1 MPTDDNQKPWED
13 GEFDAEKAW
22 TLIQNLRGDVKAL
35 KADKEQLISERDTA
49 QAESAQRQTKI
60 DEMQATVQLAD
71 DTIAEKDKDLNGLK
85 TLRAKENLLIDEGL
99 PRSLAENI
107 PGDDEEA
114 WAAQIEKFTSSFK
127 TRERQERTPDPAQA
141 AEPAVDER
149 LALANQVFGTN

>member
-1 MPTDDNQKPWED
+1 MPTDDSKKPWED
-13 GEFDAEKAW
+13 GEFDEEKAW
-22 TLIQNLRGDVKAL
+22 TLIQNLRGDIRTL
-35 KADKEQLISERDTA
+35 KADKEALVSERDTA

-71 DTIAEKDKDLNGLK
+71 DTIAEKDKDLNDLK

-141 AEPAVDER
+141 ADPAIDER
-149 LALANQVFGTN
+149 LEMANQVFGS